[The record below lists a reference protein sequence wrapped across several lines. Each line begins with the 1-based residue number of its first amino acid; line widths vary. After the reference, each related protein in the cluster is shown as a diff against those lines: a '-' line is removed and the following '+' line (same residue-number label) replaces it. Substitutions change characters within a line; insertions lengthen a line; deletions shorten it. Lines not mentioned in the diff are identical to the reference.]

1 MSAEDMNWAKNS
13 FPHWFEAQK
22 NQYVEIIPVKEPFQ
36 MLKEIIRSLLGY
48 NDPEARYKARY
59 K

>member
-1 MSAEDMNWAKNS
+1 MNWAKNS